1 MNKRRWIIGFAAVL
15 LTVFAF
21 KGIGWY
27 RWSQLS
33 SAEKAGTLTE
43 RMARHLDLSE
53 EQKSKVYNLNLEKV
67 QAFETA
73 HNSGQHNRADWKQQR
88 QQWKNQLLEVLT
100 PEQRAKFKC

>member
-33 SAEKAGTLTE
+33 SVEKAGTLTE